1 MMMRLYELDAFHKAS
16 GHVHRWYLCAG
27 SRGYQS
33 RGTDTPARV
42 TWLPLVGQWDSVAVE
57 AAGAGGGSALR
68 TADLR
73 LMNVRSADTLPR
85 WANVLD
91 VTAATLLRV
100 ELGVRPLN
108 ALLTDYVI
116 RTIVV
121 KEVDEAEAYSTAVT
135 VWRAKAG
142 LIQPDKT
149 ELRLPLW
156 DRLADFDAPLLD
168 PEDCYAGTG
177 GLEGPAT
184 LAGMTKERCWGWR
197 PIVAPTYLGVIN
209 GRHTYS
215 CNGGHPIEG
224 IVRGWDKAKLYAL
237 VTGTPSATNSPAEF
251 AVNTSTGI
259 ITIGGGKPEDF
270 RIELKGNKTAGV
282 WHRYIG
288 QIVAHLATTH
298 GGIIDT
304 ADVAGIDATPR
315 TAGLYLPAGDT
326 TTHRAAYDKLVG
338 SVARGRWYIDLTDR
352 LIVTRLPRATAATPL
367 RSYRKAA
374 GETDG
379 LRPTAGNSEV
389 PAKQAIVRYAENT
402 TPASETATAAT
413 ADDAALWTTQ
423 WRQAPSAVDTT
434 VAAAWGVSAKPAYLD
449 TALTIAAEAAA
460 EAPLWLEEKADP
472 PRQYELRVRD
482 GAPGLWIGDAIRVT
496 DDIAGFETG
505 ATAVIYGRTNRERGG
520 GAILYLE
527 R

>member
-1 MMMRLYELDAFHKAS
+1 MMMRLYELDAFHQAS
-16 GHVHRWYLCAG
+16 GHLHRWYLCAG

-33 RGTDTPARV
+33 RGTDKPARV
-42 TWLPLVGQWDSVAVE
+42 TWLPLVGQWESVAVE

-73 LMNVRSADTLPR
+73 LMNVRQADTLPR
-85 WANVLD
+85 WANVFD
-91 VTAATLLRV
+91 VTAGTWLRA

-121 KEVDEAEAYSTAVT
+121 KEVDEAAAYSTAVT

-142 LIQPDKT
+142 MLQPDKT

-156 DRLADFDAPLLD
+156 DRLADFDTPVLP
-168 PEDCYAGTG
+168 PEAAYAGTG

-184 LAGMTKERCWGWR
+184 LAGVTKERCFGWC
-197 PIVAPTYLGVIN
+197 PIVAPTYLGVV
-209 GRHTYS
+209 GGKHTYS
-215 CNGGHPIEG
+215 VNGGKPIEG
-224 IVRGWDKAKLYAL
+224 IVRGWDKAAPYQL
-237 VTGTPSATNSPAEF
+237 VTGTPSSSASPAQF
-251 AVNTSTGI
+251 SVDVATGI

-270 RIELKGNKTAGV
+270 RVEVKGTKTGGV

-288 QIVAHLATTH
+288 QIIAHLATTH
-298 GGIIDT
+298 GGIIG
-304 ADVAGIDATPR
+304 AASVVGMDATPR
-315 TAGLYLPAGDT
+315 TAGLFLPAGDT

-338 SVARGRWYIDLTDR
+338 SVARGRWYIDLTDS

-374 GETDG
+374 GEADG
-379 LRPTAGNSEV
+379 LRPIAGNSDV
-389 PAKQAIVRYAENT
+389 PAKQVIVRHSENT
-402 TPASETATAAT
+402 SPAVQTATAAT
-413 ADDAALWTTQ
+413 ADDTALWTKQ
-423 WRQAPSAVDTT
+423 WREAQSAVNAT
-434 VAAAWGVSAKPAYLD
+434 VAAAWGVAAKPAYVE
-449 TALTIAAEAAA
+449 TALTVTADAAA
-460 EAPLWLEEKADP
+460 EAPLWLAEKADP

-482 GAPGLWIGDAIRVT
+482 GAPGFWIGDAVTVT
-496 DDIAGFETG
+496 DDIAGFEAG